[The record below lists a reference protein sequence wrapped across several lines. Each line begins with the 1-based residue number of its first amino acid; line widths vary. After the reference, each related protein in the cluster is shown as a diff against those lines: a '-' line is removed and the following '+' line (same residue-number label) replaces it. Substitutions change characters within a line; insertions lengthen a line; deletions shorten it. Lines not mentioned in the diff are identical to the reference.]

1 MSAVLLVVAGVVVVG
16 AGVGTLV
23 VGGVNRDVVV
33 VVAPL
38 MGEVVLERGEGFG
51 QDAVGRRAGVDADL
65 VAVLVRVGAVGMV
78 AVLRAAREDE
88 GDAGRLRERVERVE
102 EGDGRA
108 LEVLRIGYVVL
119 IPRCVHAVDAA
130 PFVQV
135 ALAEIRADGVGV
147 GRLSGTRCRLRRDD
161 GGQVN
166 RRGDGRSRRHR

>member
-51 QDAVGRRAGVDADL
+51 EDAVGRRAGVDARVGDVDL

-88 GDAGRLRERVERVE
+88 GDAGRLPSVLSVSRKAMVE
-102 EGDGRA
+102 
-108 LEVLRIGYVVL
+108 LLKF
-119 IPRCVHAVDAA
+119 
-130 PFVQV
+130 FVSV
-135 ALAEIRADGVGV
+135 TSFSSHGV
-147 GRLSGTRCRLRRDD
+147 SMP
-161 GGQVN
+161 
-166 RRGDGRSRRHR
+166 